1 MVGFY
6 ETYSSESFLG
16 FIDTLHLDKLVQLPI
31 AQSVAHGQNEIVQS
45 VTAQNEDAV
54 IVHSPTAQFALPFCR
69 DYIASRLQIKNQ
81 SWRMFGG
88 TLWRSG
94 CGGFANRRNGV

>member
-31 AQSVAHGQNEIVQS
+31 AQSVAHRQNEIVQS
-45 VTAQNEDAV
+45 VTAQNEDTV
-54 IVHSPTAQFALPFCR
+54 IVQSPTAQFA
-69 DYIASRLQIKNQ
+69 N
-81 SWRMFGG
+81 
-88 TLWRSG
+88 
-94 CGGFANRRNGV
+94 